1 MDTCQMYMQVLF
13 LIVSPLP
20 CVGCR
25 CTWICMS
32 RVHGVCV
39 CVWHW
44 LPRLDEHCCV
54 LDNCYSLHP
63 AAAGISIIVKK
74 QLGEERVSSI
84 IRLSPLSREV
94 KVGIQGR
101 SLNTASETDTK
112 EECLQA
118 CSPCLVQLSFLYN
131 SVPLAQCEHPVCALW
146 VCPVP

>member
-1 MDTCQMYMQVLF
+1 MCMQVLF

-20 CVGCR
+20 VCVVDVLGSACLEF
-25 CTWICMS
+25 M
-32 RVHGVCV
+32 V
-39 CVWHW
+39 CVWGGGTGC
-44 LPRLDEHCCV
+44 LGLMNIAVCLITVIVCT
-54 LDNCYSLHP
+54 L

-84 IRLSPLSREV
+84 VQLSPLSREV

-101 SLNTASETDTK
+101 SLNTASETETK
-112 EECLQA
+112 EERLQA

-131 SVPLAQCEHPVCALW
+131 SIPLAQCERPVCALW